1 MLRTAFLYGLI
12 LAVAGFVV
20 VWIEASTSF
29 GLIAPQFGLIALA
42 AGFLALGIWAGRR
55 FLPAGPPAD
64 DGPNTAAISTLGL
77 SPREIEVLSAL
88 AIGQS
93 NKEIARQLDISPNTV
108 KAHVGSLCRKLE
120 VSRRGEAVSAARK
133 LRILV

>member
-42 AGFLALGIWAGRR
+42 AKARGTAYRTMRRDARGHRSPNAGWPEAAMAGALGVR
-55 FLPAGPPAD
+55 LSGPRHYA
-64 DGPNTAAISTLGL
+64 DGPSEDPFLNPVGGDPRPKDIFLGL
-77 SPREIEVLSAL
+77 RLFRRAVLFAGVGL
-88 AIGQS
+88 AGW
-93 NKEIARQLDISPNTV
+93 
-108 KAHVGSLCRKLE
+108 
-120 VSRRGEAVSAARK
+120 AVV
-133 LRILV
+133 LP